1 LSPAA
6 ASLLPFAPQ
15 TFMYLVGVVEIV
27 VGLAILTRWTEIASY
42 VAAVWL
48 VCIAAN
54 LVLAGYLDVAVR
66 DVVMAVGAFT
76 LARLTEVRGSSALRV
91 HGHERLQQAA

>member
-1 LSPAA
+1 MIRLDERLEQPWLALKIGYGLVPLLAGLDKLSNLLADWPSYLSPAA

-42 VAAVWL
+42 V
-48 VCIAAN
+48 
-54 LVLAGYLDVAVR
+54 
-66 DVVMAVGAFT
+66 
-76 LARLTEVRGSSALRV
+76 
-91 HGHERLQQAA
+91 